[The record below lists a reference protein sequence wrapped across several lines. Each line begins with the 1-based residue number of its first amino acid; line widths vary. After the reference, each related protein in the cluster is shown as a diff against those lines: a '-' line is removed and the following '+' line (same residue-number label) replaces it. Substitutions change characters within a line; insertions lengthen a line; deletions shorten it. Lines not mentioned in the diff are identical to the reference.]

1 MSWVGIL
8 ALFLVG
14 LLIGFTAQPYV
25 VLLALHILGK
35 IRRKTRHRSGGFTG
49 PPPPEHWNC
58 RCRIQPIEDAMTKT
72 RTPTPTLDFSQAPTI
87 TMTPVEGSSQIAEEG
102 HDPDTSTL
110 RLRFHG
116 FGGKPGSLYDY
127 ANFGATD
134 YAVFRDAESKGSH
147 FIRNI
152 KPNAD
157 RYPCTRIIET
167 AAP

>member
-1 MSWVGIL
+1 MTWQV
-8 ALFLVG
+8 AL
-14 LLIGFTAQPYV
+14 I
-25 VLLALHILGK
+25 LLAAALLSLLLSPEPGGTW
-35 IRRKTRHRSGGFTG
+35 RRYITRRLWPGRHKRGGFTG
-49 PPPPEHWNC
+49 PLPPFHPNC
-58 RCRIQPIEDAMTKT
+58 RCTIQPIEDAMTKT

-87 TMTPVEGSSQIAEEG
+87 TMNPVEGSTQIAEEG

-134 YAVFRDAESKGSH
+134 YAAFRDAESKGSH
-147 FIRNI
+147 FIRQV
-152 KPNAD
+152 KPFAD
-157 RYPCTRIIET
+157 RYPCTRLIET